1 MADRVDLSAYVGQAV
16 LIRFELINDDAINQD
31 GLAVDNV
38 RLMDGERVLFTE
50 TFDDLA
56 LPSGWQADGWII
68 TDNRLPQSVWLHA
81 IQQTAN
87 GFHVTRWN
95 VTQNESVTFRLLA
108 DVEAVTFSVS
118 PYAPFTTIPLG
129 LRVSV
134 HAIAYNM

>member
-1 MADRVDLSAYVGQAV
+1 MGQAV

-31 GLAVDNV
+31 GLAVDKV
-38 RLMDGERVLFTE
+38 RLMDGESVLFTE
-50 TFDDLA
+50 TFTTTSPCRVVGKRTVGSSPITA
-56 LPSGWQADGWII
+56 CPSLCGYMF
-68 TDNRLPQSVWLHA
+68 
-81 IQQTAN
+81 IQQTAS